1 MKIKFAVIVNNLSGD
16 ELVKTFDEL
25 LAKDFN
31 KIGGQAI
38 NLSDLIGIGRMPEHL
53 ADWTDYEK
61 IIIIC
66 NSATAIFFFDVYR
79 TIEKAELWVIN
90 WPKEIAGSD
99 RPDKHKFF
107 DQIPRMVEKAKELLL
122 S

>member
-16 ELVKTFDEL
+16 ELIRTFDDL

-38 NLSDLIGIGRMPEHL
+38 DLADLIGIGRMPEHL
-53 ADWTDYEK
+53 ADWADYEK
-61 IIIIC
+61 IVIIC
-66 NSATAIFFFDVYR
+66 NSATAIFFLDAYK
-79 TIEKAELWVIN
+79 TIENAELWVIN
-90 WPKEIAGSD
+90 WPKKIASSD

-107 DQIPRMVEKAKELLL
+107 SMIPQMVKEARELL
-122 S
+122 SS